1 MEYIQKK
8 EELTRE
14 QRKFFLKSRYIEY
27 SFKDKNGEERVAE
40 YFESLTL
47 KSSDDSMYEGRKS
60 NKPAL
65 MYGNSVELIQIAPDD
80 VFADEHHNYCIN
92 RENKI
97 FYHVWVMLGNR
108 GFYDT
113 DLWTT
118 NFLEAIEYFSKLENF
133 FELTPK
139 PAVRG

>member
-8 EELTRE
+8 EELNKE
-14 QRKFFLKSRYIEY
+14 QRKFFLKNRYVEY
-27 SFKDKNGEERVAE
+27 PFKDENGEERVAE
-40 YFESLTL
+40 YYECLTL

-65 MYGNSVELIQIAPDD
+65 MYENSVELIQIAPDD
-80 VFADEHHNYCIN
+80 VFADEHYNYCIN
-92 RENKI
+92 REDKI
-97 FYHVWVMLGNR
+97 FYYVRVMLGSR